1 MQQPT
6 RLYVSDQRHAP
17 DEKIAPLNEATFIQ
31 RLKDLEAS
39 VKSLA
44 KIKAAME
51 SSRVRS

>member
-1 MQQPT
+1 MPQRKQ
-6 RLYVSDQRHAP
+6 LYLSDQLVTSN
-17 DEKIAPLNEATFIQ
+17 EKIAPLNTATFLQ

-51 SSRVRS
+51 RSRVTS